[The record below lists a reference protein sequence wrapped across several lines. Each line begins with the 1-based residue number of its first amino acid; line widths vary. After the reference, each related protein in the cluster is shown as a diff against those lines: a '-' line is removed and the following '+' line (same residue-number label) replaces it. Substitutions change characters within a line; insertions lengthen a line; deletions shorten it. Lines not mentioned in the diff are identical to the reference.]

1 MEIQKPIKLLKS
13 EGDRLLK
20 SGGYSEAIKL
30 YSNALDAGMAAWMT
44 GGEASFSSADRAVLL
59 ANRALARL
67 ERKQPSDA
75 KLALVDARQATEVAP
90 GYAKAHY
97 RLGKALEALG
107 RHDEAAAA
115 VGVAQELFAATEEG
129 GRVKAEELEAAEA
142 TAKVNAQA
150 QAGGAVEG
158 AADGGGAGTVAAAPP
173 PPPAA
178 AAEAAADFESLE
190 RSASAADDVEDPEA
204 AEAAALAALLAAT
217 PVPDVTFTAASLAPF
232 VGEDGNPIYIAL
244 GRKVYDVSTGADFYG
259 PGNGYSKFAGKD
271 ASRAMA
277 KMSFDPADVDA
288 RGCEELTEEQ
298 RKTLADWIA
307 KVRVPSA
314 RASASE
320 RERTRAPEFVAIHP
334 SCRKRRRAAVV
345 TAAAMELAAPLRS
358 WC

>member
-1 MEIQKPIKLLKS
+1 M
-13 EGDRLLK
+13 
-20 SGGYSEAIKL
+20 
-30 YSNALDAGMAAWMT
+30 
-44 GGEASFSSADRAVLL
+44 
-59 ANRALARL
+59 
-67 ERKQPSDA
+67 
-75 KLALVDARQATEVAP
+75 
-90 GYAKAHY
+90 
-97 RLGKALEALG
+97 
-107 RHDEAAAA
+107 
-115 VGVAQELFAATEEG
+115 
-129 GRVKAEELEAAEA
+129 
-142 TAKVNAQA
+142 
-150 QAGGAVEG
+150 G
-158 AADGGGAGTVAAAPP
+158 AAGRCCG
-173 PPPAA
+173 
-178 AAEAAADFESLE
+178 
-190 RSASAADDVEDPEA
+190 
-204 AEAAALAALLAAT
+204 AALLAAT

-271 ASRAMA
+271 ASRALA

-307 KVRVPSA
+307 KVRAPSA

-334 SCRKRRRAAVV
+334 SCRKRQRAVVV

>member
-1 MEIQKPIKLLKS
+1 MAKPKLLKS

-75 KLALVDARQATEVAP
+75 KLALVDARQAAEVAP

-150 QAGGAVEG
+150 QAGGA
-158 AADGGGAGTVAAAPP
+158 DGGGAGTVAAAPP
-173 PPPAA
+173 PPPPA

-232 VGEDGNPIYIAL
+232 VGGDGKAIYIAL

-288 RGCEELTEEQ
+288 RGCEDLTEEQ

-307 KVRVPSA
+307 KVRAPSA
-314 RASASE
+314 RASASA
-320 RERTRAPEFVAIHP
+320 RV
-334 SCRKRRRAAVV
+334 C
-345 TAAAMELAAPLRS
+345 
-358 WC
+358 C